1 MVGDHMGIL
10 GAVVL
15 PPPTLLFFS
24 SLFACSPRWGRPPP
38 GGRWDREEAGVRAEP
53 ARPIFFFF
61 FRSPRSRCGPAR
73 SVVVLGS
80 HIDQPQV
87 QTGIVRVWDETSILR
102 LASVVVLGGRCGR
115 SVGAESCR
123 AAGAVSGTGDG
134 RGHWYSGRRGGDPL
148 TAQRT
153 DCRGS
158 LCRGRSLSPIEDEG

>member
-15 PPPTLLFFS
+15 PPPPLFFS
-24 SLFACSPRWGRPPP
+24 SLFACSPRWARPPP

-53 ARPIFFFF
+53 ARPIFFLLL
-61 FRSPRSRCGPAR
+61 
-73 SVVVLGS
+73 SVASGAVRGGAIGGGAGF

-102 LASVVVLGGRCGR
+102 LASVVVLGRRCGR

-123 AAGAVSGTGDG
+123 AAGAGFGTRDG
-134 RGHWYSGRRGGDPL
+134 RGHWYSGRRG
-148 TAQRT
+148 
-153 DCRGS
+153 
-158 LCRGRSLSPIEDEG
+158 